1 MNQQSFVQVNQEHD
15 QIKKRVNSLKFQ
27 LKDIDQKNF
36 ILQNKLK
43 DLKQLSPNA
52 RKSPIAQLQE
62 QLGLDRKQI
71 REQFKPIVEKEGI
84 YVRNERLK
92 TESQLQ
98 NQRNIEIQQK
108 KKRVKQI
115 EDQDSEVLRR
125 KAEYYEKKIIEVRQ
139 RQLQEM
145 EMNKLIVNKKIF
157 DINNLK
163 KQEQQLL
170 GEISL
175 AKQKEQQLNNRFC
188 NVVLSTDNSIMLPT
202 IQKTNSRMSQKS
214 NYKQRLVL
222 GSHSVQ
228 RSDKFLDRLQ
238 RSDTKNN
245 DNSFID
251 YDENRRLRI
260 EQRKSSQSIDQL
272 NIGCQTSFIM
282 TDDKKQE
289 SVQYSENFDSYCS
302 NYQEESSDNQ
312 QKNKSKQ
319 KSKK

>member
-43 DLKQLSPNA
+43 DLRQLSPNG

-62 QLGLDRKQI
+62 QLGLDRKLI
-71 REQFKPIVEKEGI
+71 REQFKPIIEREGI

-98 NQRNIEIQQK
+98 NSRNIEIQQK
-108 KKRVKQI
+108 KIRVKQI

-125 KAEYYEKKIIEVRQ
+125 KAEYYEKKINEVRQ

-145 EMNKLIVNKKIF
+145 EMNKLIVHKKIVE
-157 DINNLK
+157 INNLK

-175 AKQKEQQLNNRFC
+175 AKQKEQSLNGRFC

-202 IQKTNSRMSQKS
+202 IQKTNSRMSQQS
-214 NYKQRLVL
+214 HHKQRPVL

-228 RSDKFLDRLQ
+228 RSDKFVDRLQ

-245 DNSFID
+245 HSSFVD

-282 TDDKKQE
+282 TDKIQE

-302 NYQEESSDNQ
+302 NNQEDSSEIIQ
-312 QKNKSKQ
+312 SKQSKQ